1 MEFRTSE
8 KDKIISLSH
17 NYVLHFQIDETFS
30 QERINALANAR
41 SEIAS
46 LQVRIDGLTSQVGH
60 AIIFSS
66 IEAEVKVRRKK
77 YCSCSFHGVIKIVT

>member
-17 NYVLHFQIDETFS
+17 NYVFHFQIDETFS

-41 SEIAS
+41 SELAS
-46 LQVRIDGLTSQVGH
+46 LQVRIDGLTSQVEH

-66 IEAEVKVRRKK
+66 IEAEVKVRRK
-77 YCSCSFHGVIKIVT
+77 